1 VRSGGEQKEKD
12 MRVKRLLSMG
22 MCIILLT
29 GSVGLAGPPSD
40 TVRRML
46 DAVMAIQ
53 SDPGL
58 QGPEL
63 RGTRR
68 MEIKKIIVT
77 NFNFE
82 DMSQHAL
89 GARWKSLTPAQR
101 AEFRSVFQDLFLDSY
116 SRLVLDFL
124 KKEKIAYNGEEATSG
139 RPMVRT
145 TIQRVNE
152 EIPVD
157 YFLTD
162 AGGRLLVRDVTI
174 DGVSIVDNYRKTFA
188 RTIKRDSYD
197 GLLKKMKLQQQAIK

>member
-1 VRSGGEQKEKD
+1 MQ
-12 MRVKRLLSMG
+12 VKWCLTIGICVIVLATSMG
-22 MCIILLT
+22 F
-29 GSVGLAGPPSD
+29 AGPPTD
-40 TVRRML
+40 TVRTML
-46 DAVMAIQ
+46 DAVITIQ
-53 SDPGL
+53 SDSKL

-68 MEIKKIIVT
+68 TEIKKVIVR
-77 NFNFE
+77 NFNFD

-89 GARWKSLTPAQR
+89 GTQWKSLTAAQR
-101 AEFRSVFQDLFLDSY
+101 TEFRSVFQDLFLDSY

-124 KKEKIAYNGEEATSG
+124 KKEKIAYNGEETTSG
-139 RPMVRT
+139 RPAVRT

-174 DGVSIVDNYRKTFA
+174 DGVSIVGNYQKTFA
-188 RTIKRDSYD
+188 RIIKRDSYD
-197 GLLKKMKLQQQAIK
+197 GLLKKMKLQQQTIEKG

>member
-1 VRSGGEQKEKD
+1 
-12 MRVKRLLSMG
+12 MRVKWSFAIG
-22 MCIILLT
+22 MCVILLA
-29 GSVGLAGPPSD
+29 GSVGLAGPPGD

-46 DAVMAIQ
+46 DAVMAVQ
-53 SDPGL
+53 SDPKL

-68 MEIKKIIVT
+68 TEIKRIIVRS
-77 NFNFE
+77 FDFD

-89 GARWKSLTPAQR
+89 GTQWKSLTAAQR
-101 AEFRSVFQDLFLDSY
+101 IEFRSVFQDLFVDSY

-139 RPMVRT
+139 RPTVKT

-174 DGVSIVDNYRKTFA
+174 DGVSIVANYQKTFA
-188 RTIKRDSYD
+188 RIIKRDSYD
-197 GLLKKMKLQQQAIK
+197 GLMKKMKLQQQANK